1 MTQESQFEGMLQI
14 LNGIMNDLLRYC
26 ITIVM
31 RAAKWKATFTLQLEV
46 SQFGFLVITVTQVRF
61 PVHCAILYFHFKLE
75 TDFGH

>member
-1 MTQESQFEGMLQI
+1 MLHFKMANQTVISFFMTQESQFEGMLQI

-46 SQFGFLVITVTQVRF
+46 SQF
-61 PVHCAILYFHFKLE
+61 
-75 TDFGH
+75 